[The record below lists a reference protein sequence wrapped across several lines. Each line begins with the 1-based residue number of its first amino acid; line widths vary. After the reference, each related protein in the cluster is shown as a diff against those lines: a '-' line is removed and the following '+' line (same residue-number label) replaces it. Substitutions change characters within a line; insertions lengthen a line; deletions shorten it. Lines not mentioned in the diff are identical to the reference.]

1 MLNTRYFIIPLQQGK
16 TIPVFNPHALGN
28 AWFVNEVQYVNNAN
42 EEIEALHQVNPA
54 HVAVVDKKFQNEV
67 KASAGAD
74 SLSTIV
80 LTSYEPNALK
90 YEVNSPK
97 GGTVVFAEIYY
108 PGWRSFIDGKEVSHG
123 RADYILRAM
132 NVPAGKHVIEF
143 TFDPKSLHVTETVA
157 FIALGILGLAILA
170 AIVLALKKSK
180 K

>member
-1 MLNTRYFIIPLQQGK
+1 MQQGK

-80 LTSYEPNALK
+80 LTSYELMPWNM
-90 YEVNSPK
+90 
-97 GGTVVFAEIYY
+97 
-108 PGWRSFIDGKEVSHG
+108 R
-123 RADYILRAM
+123 
-132 NVPAGKHVIEF
+132 
-143 TFDPKSLHVTETVA
+143 
-157 FIALGILGLAILA
+157 
-170 AIVLALKKSK
+170 
-180 K
+180 